1 MLDIH
6 DEIKLLLSQKNYP
19 CVAALQSFHR
29 NDYWLKTYSNFGKV
43 YQRNKLRNNLLQ
55 YIEEQAKNGSN
66 YFTFWAVFKDMDD
79 LSEDE
84 FEKLLWDELS
94 SLSSVEDLNQDK
106 DNRFSTN
113 PEDKN
118 FCFSIGGKA
127 FFVVGLHPKS
137 SRASRRFPWPTL
149 IFNLFEQFDN
159 LKSLNLY
166 DPMVKL
172 NRQRDIK
179 FQGDV
184 NPMAA
189 KHDDTWE
196 TIQFSGKTNPP
207 EWKCP
212 FHFRSKTQDV
222 V

>member
-1 MLDIH
+1 MLDVQA
-6 DEIKLLLSQKNYP
+6 EIKNLLSQKNYP

-43 YQRNKLRNNLLQ
+43 HQRSELRNNLLQ

-66 YFTFWAVFKDMDD
+66 YFTFWAVFKDMED
-79 LSEDE
+79 LSEEE

-94 SLSSVEDLNQDK
+94 SLASVETLEQDK
-106 DNRFSTN
+106 DKRFSTN
-113 PEDKN
+113 PEEKN

-137 SRASRRFPWPTL
+137 SRISRRFPWPTL

-159 LKSLNLY
+159 LMKLNLY
-166 DPMVKL
+166 HPMVKL
-172 NRQRDIK
+172 NRQRDTK

-184 NPMAA
+184 NPMVEA
-189 KHDDTWE
+189 HDESWE
-196 TIQFSGKTNPP
+196 TIQFSGKNNPP
-207 EWKCP
+207 EGKCP

-222 V
+222 G